1 MTGEATGLLHSG
13 DAAALPGAGSAWI
26 DSLRQ
31 AGARR
36 FTGLGLPTRKVEDW
50 KYTDLRALSGS
61 TWDLPAEPADPPDIG
76 DDASAVLVN
85 GCWMEGQRPL
95 PDGVELVSLAR
106 AIEAGD
112 DVVQHHLG
120 SVASL
125 ARKHFVALNTAWLA
139 DGLVLKVADGVTV
152 DEPLKITLAG
162 DPGTRRLAWH
172 PRNLIVLGRG
182 ASLTLVVRHAGSGD
196 YLANLVEEVVL
207 DRGSRLRH
215 YRIQDDSPD
224 AVNVSTTEVR
234 VAGDAAYESFVLAT
248 GAGTGRNQIAVE
260 LSEPGAS
267 VRLDGACLGRHRQQL
282 DTTTVIDH
290 AAPHC
295 TSREAYRY
303 ILDDSA
309 KGVFQGRVTVRKN
322 AGGTDSHQSSKTLL
336 LSAKA
341 GVDAKPELEIYADD
355 VACGHGA
362 TVGEIDQDALFY
374 LRSRGIALDEARD
387 LLIGAFIDGAL
398 ETIAS
403 PEAQALF
410 RDHALTWRTRA

>member
-13 DAAALPGAGSAWI
+13 GAPALPGAGNTWI

-36 FTGLGLPTRKVEDW
+36 FNGLGLPTRKVEDW
-50 KYTDLRALSGS
+50 KYTDLRALAGS
-61 TWDLPAEPADPPDIG
+61 TWGVPAEPVESPGIVG
-76 DDASAVLVN
+76 DASAVLVN
-85 GCWMEGQRPL
+85 GRWMKGRHPL
-95 PDGVELVSLAR
+95 PGGVELVSLAR
-106 AIEAGD
+106 AIEMGD
-112 DVVQHHLG
+112 AVVRRHLG
-120 SVASL
+120 SIANL
-125 ARKHFVALNTAWLA
+125 ARQHFVALNTAWLA

-152 DEPLKITLAG
+152 DEPLTITVAG
-162 DPGTRRLAWH
+162 SPGAQRMAWH

-182 ASLTLVVRHAGSGD
+182 ASLTLFVRHVGTGT
-196 YLANLVEEVVL
+196 YLANLVEEIVL
-207 DRGSRLRH
+207 DRESHLYH
-215 YRIQDDSPD
+215 YRVQDDSPD
-224 AVNVSTTEVR
+224 AVHVATTEVS

-248 GAGTGRNQIAVE
+248 GAGTGRNQIAVQ
-260 LSEPGAS
+260 LSQPGAS

-303 ILDDSA
+303 ILNDSA
-309 KGVFQGRVTVRKN
+309 KGVFQGRVIARKH
-322 AGGTDSHQSSKTLL
+322 AGGTDSIQSSKALL

-355 VACGHGA
+355 VVCGHGA

-374 LRSRGIALDEARD
+374 LRSRGIPIDEARD
-387 LLIGAFIDGAL
+387 VLIGAFIEGAL
-398 ETIAS
+398 ETIAL
-403 PEAQALF
+403 PQAQALI
-410 RDHALTWRTRA
+410 REHALAWRTRT

>member
-1 MTGEATGLLHSG
+1 MNSEPTGLLHSEG
-13 DAAALPGAGSAWI
+13 APALPGAGNMWI
-26 DSLRQ
+26 DSLRR

-36 FTGLGLPTRKVEDW
+36 FNGLGLPTRRVEDW

-61 TWDLPAEPADPPDIG
+61 TWGVPVESVDSPDIG
-76 DDASAVLVN
+76 DDAAAVLVN
-85 GCWMEGQRPL
+85 GRWMESQHPL
-95 PDGVELVSLAR
+95 PDGVELMSLAR
-106 AIEAGD
+106 AIEEGD
-112 DVVQHHLG
+112 DVVQRHLG
-120 SVASL
+120 SIASL

-162 DPGTRRLAWH
+162 APGAHRLAWH

-182 ASLTLVVRHAGSGD
+182 ASLALVARHVGTGA

-207 DRGSRLRH
+207 DRESRLYH
-215 YRIQDDSPD
+215 YRVQDDSPD
-224 AVNVSTTEVR
+224 AVHVATTEVT

-248 GAGTGRNQIAVE
+248 GSGTGRNQMTVQ
-260 LSEPGAS
+260 LSQPGAS

-282 DTTTVIDH
+282 DATTIIDH

-309 KGVFQGRVTVRKN
+309 KGVFQGRVIVRKH
-322 AGGTDSHQSSKTLL
+322 AGGTDSNQSSKTLL

-355 VACGHGA
+355 VVCGHGA

-374 LRSRGIALDEARD
+374 LRSRGVPLDEARD
-387 LLIGAFIDGAL
+387 LLIGAFIEGAL
-398 ETIAS
+398 ETIAL
-403 PEAQALF
+403 PQVQTLIRE
-410 RDHALTWRTRA
+410 HALAWRTRT